1 MNNGL
6 LETAATN
13 FEAAQSLMGA
23 AQQQRIAL
31 GLVQVA
37 RAARGGQR
45 NNGLLETAAQN
56 FTDAQMLTGAAQVQR
71 IALGLVQFARA
82 LEH

>member
-6 LETAATN
+6 LETAAKN
-13 FEAAQSLMGA
+13 FDAAQILTGA
-23 AQQQRIAL
+23 TQQQRIAL

-37 RAARGGQR
+37 RAAKGSQR
-45 NNGLLETAAQN
+45 DNGLLETAARN
-56 FTDAQMLTGAAQVQR
+56 FDAAQMLTGPAQVQR

-82 LEH
+82 LKH